1 MSFISNLMNKISAVI
16 LILSSLI
23 LLVFF
28 SAYFLAPE
36 ATNAFFMSL
45 VESLPS
51 GSEKIVGLLSLDLSE
66 VSNLVNELTG
76 DVNITL
82 GNGQVLDVRIIICV
96 IAALLLGLLMRL
108 KLLSVIAKFVF
119 NLSAGI
125 SAIYVIETFETYVSH
140 GMSYKEAANTM
151 GWLLFGMAFALSLE
165 IMLQLFELFI
175 EDKKPLG
182 AMQSIAY
189 PMMFLFLA
197 LVVALVVTGISWLI
211 LGLGLSGILF
221 AMYAIVCI
229 IGIVLEGKSLFGRS
243 YEAAES

>member
-1 MSFISNLMNKISAVI
+1 MRFISNLINKISAVI

-36 ATNAFFMSL
+36 ATYAFFMSL

-51 GSEKIVGLLSLDLSE
+51 GSEKVVGLLSLDLSE
-66 VSNLVNELTG
+66 ILNLSNELG
-76 DVNITL
+76 DVNVTL
-82 GNGQVLDVRIIICV
+82 GNGQSLNLGMIMPVV
-96 IAALLLGLLMRL
+96 ILI
-108 KLLSVIAKFVF
+108 LLSFLFSFKLVSVIVKFIF

-140 GMSYKEAANTM
+140 GISYREATNTM
-151 GWLLFGMAFALSLE
+151 QWLLLGMAMALSIE
-165 IMLQLFELFI
+165 IVIQLYDLFI

-182 AMQSIAY
+182 PVQSFIY
-189 PMMFLFLA
+189 PVISLFLTA
-197 LVVALVVTGISWLI
+197 VVTLVITGISWFI
-211 LGLGLSGILF
+211 LGFGLSGILF

-229 IGIVLEGKSLFGRS
+229 IGIILEGRSLFGRS